1 MQENCI
7 LRALN
12 FKFSW
17 GTMPTNPLVELV
29 QIAHVKSKKRRFEVV
44 PLVPWI
50 PKIPLFL
57 VLVSNKLVLREIV
70 K

>member
-12 FKFSW
+12 FKCSW
-17 GTMPTNPLVELV
+17 GTMPKNSLVELV
-29 QIAHVKSKKRRFEVV
+29 QITRVKSKKRRFEVV

-50 PKIPLFL
+50 PEVPLFP
-57 VLVSNKLVLREIV
+57 VLVSNKLVLR
-70 K
+70 